1 MPDAVSR
8 RRPTAA
14 LVWGIAGA
22 LLGLWIGYA
31 VVAGATGPSSRPP
44 ASAPS
49 GPVAAPTSLT
59 LRALPAL
66 HVRRALL
73 KRALANATA
82 VPAPTM
88 AAPAPVVAMSAP
100 AAPAPA
106 ATTSAPATTSV
117 PAAPA
122 PSRSSPPPP
131 PATKPQPTVT
141 AQPKRPSGPDF
152 DESAPAG
159 FDNSG

>member
-31 VVAGATGPSSRPP
+31 IVAGATGPSSRPP

-66 HVRRALL
+66 RVRRDAAQA
-73 KRALANATA
+73 RARERDRGAGAD
-82 VPAPTM
+82 V